1 MPILSYYSP
10 TTGVVELT
18 ALDPFTPNDVTE
30 LVSKAKNSDVAVS
43 RPKVLFNFLLSDLT
57 KFEVSEIRQLIIR
70 RGSLLPFQRNERIAF
85 VAKNFETTLKIRFA
99 SMFADKCGLRE
110 EDNTKCFI
118 SRIDALAWL
127 TSDAHETDPL
137 HTKEALGVH
146 LV

>member
-30 LVSKAKNSDVAVS
+30 LISKAKSSDVAVS

-85 VAKNFETTLKIRFA
+85 VAKNFVICSFVERPLEDEKHKVLKVPFYHSNIDFDEQTNSKHNNGIRF
-99 SMFADKCGLRE
+99 
-110 EDNTKCFI
+110 
-118 SRIDALAWL
+118 
-127 TSDAHETDPL
+127 
-137 HTKEALGVH
+137 
-146 LV
+146 